1 MTFKRVTI
9 FQWMVAALALVLV
22 ILYAYLGQFSR
33 LMFDD
38 YCIIASARKMG
49 VWGYMVDALNAWSGS
64 YANWFFKGLIAPLDT
79 LASRIIPALIIVLWL
94 AGLSWLGFQ
103 CLCLLKLDKPR
114 LALSV
119 SISAVIVTASINAFY
134 SMQSFYWY
142 AASTHYT
149 LPLALLTIYMALA
162 LWTAQQWRGG
172 GIPHLLGII
181 AGGLLC
187 FITAGSSEVFVGFQT
202 TLLALCLLAIFAF
215 LPSSRRRI
223 YLPVFGVGWLA
234 TLVGLAIQL
243 SAPGT
248 ALRAAHIA
256 QRQGLPNRS
265 ISVLMYETLT
275 RSFDHIKH
283 PQALAGL
290 AMLMAV
296 GLLIMLVKYKPQSS
310 SETSKPVKLAL
321 PPLWLGLVFQLLWFQ
336 LLWLQTSDSPQWLGR
351 FSGRYMVVVLLNI
364 LFILGFLVMLWQ
376 RKRVQAQLQKRERGR
391 LTGGYIMASAC
402 IFVLLLAAAQLDID
416 RLAASWLFTSLLM
429 LLILLTW
436 QLSSMLP
443 SAAARRLGMLAL
455 CSSGIGW
462 VCIAAMVFIS
472 MYGAGYVQPR
482 TMAAGAYL
490 LALPGLAW
498 GAWLGCLVKQFRLG
512 PIRIKLLKSGSLATV
527 LIVGAGIMLGQAALM
542 PNFQLYAREWDARH
556 QEIIKS
562 RASGQRHIETAPL
575 TWNLVDY
582 LAITTITDLTD
593 CAPRYYAVDSVAV
606 TDS

>member
-9 FQWMVAALALVLV
+9 FQWLIVAIALAPAGLF
-22 ILYAYLGQFSR
+22 AYLGQFSR

-38 YCIIASARKMG
+38 YCSIASARDRG
-49 VWGYMVDALNAWSGS
+49 AWGYMIDILDTFAGG
-64 YANWFFKGLIAPLDT
+64 YANWLLKGLMAPLDT
-79 LASRIIPALIIVLWL
+79 LLPRITPPLIVVLWL
-94 AGLSWLGFQ
+94 AGLVWLVFQ
-103 CLCLLKLDKPR
+103 G
-114 LALSV
+114 LAYLGISGSRRTLSI
-119 SISAVIVTASINAFY
+119 SISALTVAATIPAFY
-134 SMQSFYWY
+134 SPQSFYWY
-142 AASTHYT
+142 TASTQNA
-149 LPLALLTIYMALA
+149 LPLALLTMYMALA
-162 LWTAQQWRGG
+162 LWTAQRRREDA
-172 GIPHLLGII
+172 LSLSGII

-187 FITAGSSEVFVGFQT
+187 FITAGSGEVFVGFQT

-215 LPSSRRRI
+215 LPSSRRRT

-234 TLVGLAIQL
+234 TLGGLAIQL
-243 SAPGT
+243 SAPGV

-265 ISVLMYETLT
+265 ISVLMHETLA
-275 RSFDHIKH
+275 RSFAHIKH
-283 PQALAGL
+283 PQALAGF

-321 PPLWLGLVFQLLWFQ
+321 PPLWLGLVFQLLWFP

-351 FSGRYMVVVLLNI
+351 FSGRYMVAVMLNI
-364 LFILGFLVMLWQ
+364 LFVLGFLLMLWQ

-402 IFVLLLAAAQLDID
+402 IFVLLLPAAQLDID

-436 QLSSMLP
+436 HLSSMLP

-490 LALPGLAW
+490 LALPGLVW
-498 GAWLGCLVKQFRLG
+498 GAWLGCLVKQSRLG

-527 LIVGAGIMLGQAALM
+527 LIVGAGIVLGQAALM

-556 QEIIKS
+556 REIIKS
-562 RASGQRHIETAPL
+562 RASGQGHIEVAPL
-575 TWNLVDY
+575 TWDLADY
-582 LAITTITDLTD
+582 AAITMGPDDLTT
-593 CAPRYYAVDSVAV
+593 CASRYYAVASIAV

>member
-9 FQWMVAALALVLV
+9 FQWMVAALALVPV

-38 YCIIASARKMG
+38 YCIIAWAREMG
-49 VWGYMVDALNAWSGS
+49 VWGYMVGALNSWSGG
-64 YANWFFKGLIAPLDT
+64 YANWFLKGAMAPLDI
-79 LASRIIPALIIVLWL
+79 LVARITPPLIVGLWL
-94 AGLSWLGFQ
+94 VGLAWLVFQ
-103 CLCLLKLDKPR
+103 GLAR
-114 LALSV
+114 LGINGSRRALSI
-119 SISAVIVTASINAFY
+119 SIAALAVAASIHVFY
-134 SMQSFYWY
+134 SPQSFYWY
-142 AASTHYT
+142 SSSTQNA
-149 LPLALLTIYMALA
+149 LPLALLTMYMALA
-162 LWTAQQWRGG
+162 LWTAQRRREDA
-172 GIPHLLGII
+172 LSLSGII

-187 FITAGSSEVFVGFQT
+187 FITAGSSEIFVGFQT

-234 TLVGLAIQL
+234 TLAGLAIQL
-243 SAPGT
+243 SAPGV

-256 QRQGLPNRS
+256 QYQGLPNRS
-265 ISVLMYETLT
+265 ISVLMHETLT
-275 RSFDHIKH
+275 RSFAHIKH

-321 PPLWLGLVFQLLWFQ
+321 PPLWLGLVFQLLWFP

-351 FSGRYMVVVLLNI
+351 FSGRYMAVVLLNI
-364 LFILGFLVMLWQ
+364 LFILGFLLMLWQ

-391 LTGGYIMASAC
+391 LTAGYIIASAC

-443 SAAARRLGMLAL
+443 SAAARKLGMLAL

-490 LALPGLAW
+490 LALPGLVW

-582 LAITTITDLTD
+582 LNITTITDLTD
-593 CAPRYYAVDSVAV
+593 CAPRYYAVDSIAV

>member
-1 MTFKRVTI
+1 MTFKRATI
-9 FQWMVAALALVLV
+9 FQWLAVSLSLVPV

-38 YCIIASARKMG
+38 YCIIASAREMG
-49 VWGYMVDALNAWSGS
+49 VWGYMVDARNVWSGS
-64 YANWFFKGLIAPLDT
+64 YANWFLKGAMAPLDI
-79 LASRIIPALIIVLWL
+79 LVARITPLLIVGLWL
-94 AGLSWLGFQ
+94 VGLAWLIFQ
-103 CLCLLKLDKPR
+103 GLAYLKIVQPR
-114 LALSV
+114 RMLSV
-119 SISAVIVTASINAFY
+119 AIAALAVAASIHAFY
-134 SMQSFYWY
+134 SPQSFYWY
-142 AASTHYT
+142 SSSTQNT

-162 LWTAQQWRGG
+162 LWTVQQRRRDTVS
-172 GIPHLLGII
+172 LLGII

-187 FITAGSSEVFVGFQT
+187 FISAGSSEVFVGFQT
-202 TLLALCLLAIFAF
+202 TLLALCLLAIFTF
-215 LPSSRRRI
+215 LPSLRRRI

-243 SAPGT
+243 SAPGV

-256 QRQGLPNRS
+256 QQQGLPNRS
-265 ISVLMYETLT
+265 ISVLMPETLA
-275 RSFDHIKH
+275 RSFAHIKH
-283 PQALAGL
+283 PQALAGF

-321 PPLWLGLVFQLLWFQ
+321 SPLWLGLVFQLLWLP

-351 FSGRYMVVVLLNI
+351 FSGRYMAVVMLNI
-364 LFILGFLVMLWQ
+364 LFILGFLLMLWR
-376 RKRVQAQLQKRERGR
+376 RKRLQAQLQKRERGR
-391 LTGGYIMASAC
+391 LTAGYIMASAC
-402 IFVLLLAAAQLDID
+402 IFVLLLAVTQLDID
-416 RLAASWLFTSLLM
+416 HLAAGWLFTSLLM
-429 LLILLTW
+429 LLVLLTW
-436 QLSSMLP
+436 QLLSMLP

-462 VCIAAMVFIS
+462 VCMAAMIFIS

-490 LALPGLAW
+490 LVLPGLVW
-498 GAWLGCLVKQFRLG
+498 GVWLGYLVKQFRLG
-512 PIRIKLLKSGSLATV
+512 PIKVKLLKSGSLVTV
-527 LIVGAGIMLGQAALM
+527 LIVGVGIVLGQVALM

-556 QEIIKS
+556 REIIKL
-562 RASGQRHIETAPL
+562 RDSGRRHIETAPL

-582 LAITTITDLTD
+582 VAITTMTDLTG
-593 CAPRYYAVDSVAV
+593 CAPRYYDVVSITV